1 MTLRQRF
8 ELQRESEN
16 REDDDEEEEEDC
28 AEIKLASSRTHHAA
42 SMLDSRDMAMVC
54 PGRAY
59 TERKAFGCVY
69 MRRESAAVS
78 EMKAAEVIVMEE
90 EGEGE
95 GDALKRKQP
104 WLSFV

>member
-16 REDDDEEEEEDC
+16 REDDDDDDEDC

-59 TERKAFGCVY
+59 TERMAFGCIC
-69 MRRESAAVS
+69 MRRESAALS
-78 EMKAAEVIVMEE
+78 EMKAAQVIVMED
-90 EGEGE
+90 EGEGKE
-95 GDALKRKQP
+95 DALKRKQP
-104 WLSFV
+104 WLWSV